1 MSGTLYAACKSGEPT
16 RTRAILPKGL
26 VKYFKLDVKVS
37 DPDEHF
43 PSEFPYSRI
52 PAFRY
57 PCGRQLTESIPVN
70 LKRKY
75 SFADMMITQ

>member
-1 MSGTLYAACKSGEPT
+1 MSVGTLYSSCKAGENT
-16 RTRAILPKGL
+16 RTRAILPNGL
-26 VKYFKLDVKVS
+26 IKFYNLDVKIS

-43 PSEFPYSRI
+43 PSEFVSGSI

-57 PCGRQLTESIPVN
+57 PCGRTLTESIPVV

-75 SFADMMITQ
+75 STPCLI